1 MGKAIKVRILC
12 GIFCMFLCGTGYA
25 IFRFQAYRSKPVS
38 EISVLFVDPAGQE
51 PVPGV
56 QVEIIRGQDNPG
68 GKILYQTITEED
80 GNAQLEVPFGEYT
93 VRWQAEGYYEG
104 GENITAEEA
113 AVRLQ
118 KYLLPCAEDTSAYI
132 FLEWEGEEDLDLCV
146 YDEQND
152 RFIGRVSDLKGNGS
166 RLYEDNDGEKGYE
179 LAYLK
184 SGTTRNYIIYAKDG
198 DSIAENHDS
207 SMEQNG
213 VTVSIYTEN
222 GLQYQK
228 TAESEETAGLWK
240 CAFLSEGSV
249 TEKDE
254 YIYDLMD
261 YEWAERDKNNPGSWM
276 SESDVK
282 VEEVYHYASYG
293 IDKIERI
300 EYDNKNCA
308 VGKNHCVENLTYN
321 ADGQISDGFQEEW
334 AYDEHGNWLIY
345 SRRNYEGGV
354 MTSTTKY
361 QYDKYGNCILK
372 CSYDQNEV
380 LTDRYRQ
387 ENRYD
392 TNGNLIFCS
401 YYNDL
406 NEQSELLWEE
416 EWEYNEA
423 DKVTAHRFK
432 REGLLEYEYTYEWD
446 AAGKLLWDCKYSYDE
461 GELEGQE
468 ESEYDMAG
476 NEVKYYLY
484 DGRGELI
491 SWEEYEYDARG
502 NKTVSHRY
510 SKSGSLIEIL
520 EMEYDEADRPTIL
533 SIHNPGDCLEKR
545 EWKYDAEGMI
555 ISLVTRGDYDYDGVY
570 ECRYEWFY
578 DTNGNNTSWFD
589 YEGEILIRG
598 GRYEYDEKGNE
609 TAFYSFDDGSWIQ
622 EYEYTYEYAY
632 DAAAGMLI
640 TDRYEGDFLN
650 KRTVTIYGEQ
660 LYFAE

>member
-56 QVEIIRGQDNPG
+56 QVEIIRGQDNPD

-104 GENITAEEA
+104 CENITVEEA
-113 AVRLQ
+113 AVSLQ
-118 KYLLPCAEDTSAYI
+118 KYLLPCAEGTSAYI

-179 LAYLK
+179 LVYLK
-184 SGTTRNYIIYAKDG
+184 SGMTRNYIIYAKDG
-198 DSIAENHDS
+198 DSIAENHGS

-213 VTVSIYTEN
+213 VTVSIYTGN

-228 TAESEETAGLWK
+228 TAEEEETAGLWK

-254 YIYDLMD
+254 YIYDLMNH
-261 YEWAERDKNNPGSWM
+261 EWAERDKNNPGSWM

-293 IDKIERI
+293 IDKIERV
-300 EYDNKNCA
+300 EYDNKNCV

-372 CSYDQNEV
+372 CSYDQNGV

-392 TNGNLIFCS
+392 TNGKLIFCS
-401 YYNDL
+401 YSNDL
-406 NEQSELLWEE
+406 NEQSEPLWEE

-446 AAGKLLWDCKYSYDE
+446 VAGKLLWDCKYSYDE

-502 NKTVSHRY
+502 NKTVSYRY
-510 SKSGSLIEIL
+510 SKSGSLSEIL

-555 ISLVTRGDYDYDGVY
+555 ISLVSRGDYDYDGVY

-598 GRYEYDEKGNE
+598 GRYEYDERGSE

-622 EYEYTYEYAY
+622 EYAYTYAYAY

-640 TDRYEGDFLN
+640 TDQYEGDFLN
-650 KRTVTIYGEQ
+650 KRTITIYGDT
-660 LYFAE
+660 